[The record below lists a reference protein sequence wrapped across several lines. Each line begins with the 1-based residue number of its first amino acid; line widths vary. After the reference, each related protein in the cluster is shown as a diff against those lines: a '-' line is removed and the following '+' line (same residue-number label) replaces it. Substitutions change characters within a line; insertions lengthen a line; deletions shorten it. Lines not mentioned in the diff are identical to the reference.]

1 MASSLPRIGIIGY
14 GFVGKAV
21 EHGFVHRCQIAISD
35 PAYPQHRHA
44 TPAELARTCD
54 FLFVCVPTPMTCIE
68 GGDIDTAIIDAVMAE
83 VAGAATAET
92 PVVCVKS
99 TVTPEVLKR
108 WAETWPHLR
117 LTMSPEYLT
126 ERNYLED
133 FIHMR
138 SLVIGGKPRDT
149 QALVDLFDQ
158 HSRCRKPYPIGQCD
172 LIAAGVLKYME
183 NAYLALKVTFM
194 NQMYDVLKAS
204 GSRDEWN
211 YVAEIFHLDPR
222 MGTSH
227 YQVPG
232 PDGDRGWGGKC
243 FPKDINA
250 LIHYCRRI
258 GVDCDLM
265 EKAWEINKRLRKDW
279 DWAKIPGAVSAKKD
293 KPANRRRTAGA

>member
-1 MASSLPRIGIIGY
+1 METNPDEIYAVIGE
-14 GFVGKAV
+14 F
-21 EHGFVHRCQIAISD
+21 
-35 PAYPQHRHA
+35 
-44 TPAELARTCD
+44 
-54 FLFVCVPTPMTCIE
+54 
-68 GGDIDTAIIDAVMAE
+68 
-83 VAGAATAET
+83 ET
-92 PVVCVKS
+92 PEALVEAV
-99 TVTPEVLKR
+99 
-108 WAETWPHLR
+108 WAARREGYRKLDALSPFPIHGIDEALGHGRSR
-117 LTMSPEYLT
+117 LGYIAAAMGFFGAMAALLLQWWTGAVDYP
-126 ERNYLED
+126 
-133 FIHMR
+133 
-138 SLVIGGKPRDT
+138 LVIGGKPRDT

-204 GSRDEWN
+204 GSHDEWN
-211 YVAEIFHLDPR
+211 HVAEIFHLDPR

-293 KPANRRRTAGA
+293 KPAATRRRTAGA